1 MLAFDANEIVDFYD
15 CMLTFP
21 RQSTGSTNS
30 TSPTLKEISMKRN
43 LKPAGKQRGFTLVE
57 MSVTMAAAGLLF
69 SAVTTGQELIDQA
82 KATKL
87 INDVKT
93 VEMQGQQYAQLKGR
107 MPGDCDA
114 DGVIDYAA
122 DANATLKSLRTDIG
136 NNARASEY
144 SYSVL
149 QPTIPADGSSAVNE
163 TDGCAL
169 AGAVATAPAVTDVTT
184 NLTNANIWLNDL
196 KLAGV
201 ISDSAPN
208 RKLAKLVHEDFL
220 FVGKV
225 TDAGA
230 ESADGADYN
239 AIVIHN
245 VPQWM
250 ARRLSTAINGQD
262 ARSDRTR
269 VRMLTRDGA
278 TGTYST
284 LWQTDATASATTS
297 PETLLGTRD
306 NMVSVVYFF
315 DRIPASKGGAV

>member
-93 VEMQGQQYAQLKGR
+93 VEMQIQQYAQLKGR

-114 DGVIDYAA
+114 DGVIDYKA
-122 DANATLKSLRTDIG
+122 DANST
-136 NNARASEY
+136 ASERFDNSNNERANEY
-144 SYSVL
+144 AYNVA
-149 QPTIPADGSSAVNE
+149 QATIPVDGADALTQN
-163 TDGCAL
+163 DGCAL
-169 AGAVATAPAVTDVTT
+169 MGAGTTIADVSTTASA
-184 NLTNANIWLNDL
+184 TNANVWLNDL

-201 ISDSAPN
+201 ISDSASN
-208 RKLAKLVHEDFL
+208 RKLAKLVHEDFM
-220 FVGKV
+220 FVGNV
-225 TDAGA
+225 IDNGGA
-230 ESADGADYN
+230 SADDAAYN

-250 ARRLSTAINGQD
+250 ARRLATAVNGQD

-269 VRMLTRDGA
+269 VRMLTRDG
-278 TGTYST
+278 TNGTYST
-284 LWQTDATASATTS
+284 VWQTDASATS
-297 PETLLGTRD
+297 SSSTLLGSRD
-306 NMVSVVYFF
+306 NMVSVVYYF
-315 DRIPASKGGAV
+315 DRIPESKAGATAV

>member
-1 MLAFDANEIVDFYD
+1 
-15 CMLTFP
+15 
-21 RQSTGSTNS
+21 
-30 TSPTLKEISMKRN
+30 MKRN
-43 LKPAGKQRGFTLVE
+43 LKSAAKQRGFTLVE

-93 VEMQGQQYAQLKGR
+93 IEMQIQQYAQLKGR

-122 DANATLKSLRTDIG
+122 DATTRDDTG
-136 NNARASEY
+136 NNQRAAEY

-149 QPTIPADGSSAVNE
+149 QATIPLDGVAASEQTS
-163 TDGCAL
+163 GCAL
-169 AGAVATAPAVTDVTT
+169 NGGAEVIATVALSTD
-184 NLTNANIWLNDL
+184 NANVWLNDL

-201 ISDSAPN
+201 VSDSAPN
-208 RKLAKLVHEDFL
+208 RSLAKLVHEDFV

-225 TDAGA
+225 TDNGA
-230 ESADGADYN
+230 ESAAGANYN
-239 AIVIHN
+239 AMVLHN

-250 ARRLSTAINGQD
+250 AIRLAKAVNGQD
-262 ARSDRTR
+262 ARADRSR
-269 VRMLTRDGA
+269 VRLLTRESTNGSYSTVWQEAA
-278 TGTYST
+278 TGT
-284 LWQTDATASATTS
+284 TD
-297 PETLLGTRD
+297 TRD

-315 DRIPASKGGAV
+315 DRVPESKSGA

>member
-1 MLAFDANEIVDFYD
+1 
-15 CMLTFP
+15 
-21 RQSTGSTNS
+21 
-30 TSPTLKEISMKRN
+30 MKRN

-93 VEMQGQQYAQLKGR
+93 VEMQIQQYAQLKGR

-122 DANATLKSLRTDIG
+122 DANGATGPSARGDIT
-136 NNARASEY
+136 NNLRASEY
-144 SYSVL
+144 AYTVAL
-149 QPTIPADGSSAVNE
+149 PTIPADGADA
-163 TDGCAL
+163 TAQTAGCAL
-169 AGAVATAPAVTDVTT
+169 MGGASVASAPSDVIT
-184 NLTNANIWLNDL
+184 NTTNANVWLNDL

-201 ISDSAPN
+201 ISDSASN
-208 RKLAKLVHEDFL
+208 RKLAKLVHEDFM

-225 TDAGA
+225 TDNGGNA
-230 ESADGADYN
+230 ADDADYN

-269 VRMLTRDGA
+269 VRLLNRDSGSTDGTYSPLWETKQNTDASDSLVATRDG
-278 TGTYST
+278 
-284 LWQTDATASATTS
+284 
-297 PETLLGTRD
+297 
-306 NMVSVVYFF
+306 MVTVVYYF
-315 DRIPASKGGAV
+315 DRIPESKAGGSI

>member
-1 MLAFDANEIVDFYD
+1 
-15 CMLTFP
+15 
-21 RQSTGSTNS
+21 
-30 TSPTLKEISMKRN
+30 MKRN

-93 VEMQGQQYAQLKGR
+93 VEMQIQQYAQLKGR

-122 DANATLKSLRTDIG
+122 DANASTKSLRTDTG

-149 QPTIPADGSSAVNE
+149 QPTIPTDGVSAINE

-169 AGAVATAPAVTDVTT
+169 AGLVATAPAVTDVAT
-184 NLTNANIWLNDL
+184 NLTNANVWLNDL

-230 ESADGADYN
+230 ESAAGADYN

-297 PETLLGTRD
+297 PETLLGSRD